1 MIKHLFKLIWNKK
14 KQNFLLMTEMLVSF
28 IVMFAIFTLL
38 VYYYQNYNRP
48 IGLDY
53 DNVWNLGYGSPQG
66 MSDADSIANFRE
78 SIKQT
83 IISMPQVEGVSF
95 SDANIPYGDANIG
108 TMIAYNK
115 VNWPSEMY
123 TADDNYQKVLNIT
136 LNEGRWFSKID
147 DASRE
152 KPIVINETFK
162 ERVFGRESAV
172 GKIMSDAAF
181 GKGTMKV
188 IGVMNDMKDKGDYAG
203 PQNGY
208 FRRMDTS
215 NTGGGGIILIK
226 VKPTADAAF
235 ESRLY
240 KTLSNLMRNTSI
252 DIKHMDK
259 ERTKRNTQLLG
270 PIIVLLIIAG
280 FLIINVALGLFGVL
294 WYNINKRK
302 NEIGLRRAVGAS
314 GAGIS
319 KQLMGEALVL
329 STISLLVGA
338 FFAVQFPLLNVFNIA
353 SGTYIIAIILDILFI
368 YFLVLVCSLYPGR
381 QAAAIYP
388 AEALHED

>member
-1 MIKHLFKLIWNKK
+1 
-14 KQNFLLMTEMLVSF
+14 MTEMLVSF

>member
-1 MIKHLFKLIWNKK
+1 
-14 KQNFLLMTEMLVSF
+14 MTEMLVSF

-108 TMIAYNK
+108 TMIVYNK

-162 ERVFGRESAV
+162 ERVFGKESAV

-329 STISLLVGA
+329 STISLLVGT